1 MSKSIYRYI
10 LQVEVAFLMN
20 YKVNPFDLFGN
31 LSVLDL
37 QTYVNNIESQ
47 LEAEQKDKKN
57 GGKDLG
63 KSLMAIHD
71 ILNYMDG

>member
-47 LEAEQKDKKN
+47 LEAE
-57 GGKDLG
+57 
-63 KSLMAIHD
+63 
-71 ILNYMDG
+71 